1 MYHHVNPHKGDMV
14 TVTPDVFEGQMRHLR
29 ESGYRSLTIDELV
42 SYIAGE
48 TVLKERAVVVTFD
61 DGWLDNF
68 IYAFPVMK
76 RYNINACIFIVT
88 DWVGNSVVDAYG
100 NSGDTLLNS
109 AELSKV
115 SPELPELPSHKE
127 SKSLIRKDRSGE
139 VILGWD
145 HIRTMQKSGLTEF
158 YAHTRSHARC
168 TTLSLPEL
176 LSELGESKLAIENH
190 LSKPC
195 PYMCWPYGEYGNAA
209 LKAAREVGYKALFTT
224 VHGVANPGSDP
235 FAIKRIVVKDD
246 IAWFKKRMGIYTN
259 QFLAACYLKIKK
271 K

>member
-1 MYHHVNPHKGDMV
+1 MRPIPVLMYHHVNPHKGDTV

-29 ESGYRSLTIDELV
+29 ESGYRALTIDELV

-48 TVLKERAVVVTFD
+48 TVLKQRAVVVTFD

-88 DWVGNSVVDAYG
+88 DWVN
-100 NSGDTLLNS
+100 NS
-109 AELSKV
+109 ATDA
-115 SPELPELPSHKE
+115 SPSVTVPAHKE
-127 SKSLIRKDRSGE
+127 SKSLIRKGRAGE

-145 HIRTMQKSGLTEF
+145 HIIAMQESGLMEF

-168 TTLSLPEL
+168 TTLSAQEL
-176 LSELGESKLAIENH
+176 LSEVGESKRAIENH

-195 PYMCWPYGEYGNAA
+195 PYMCWPYGEYNDAA

-224 VHGVANPGSDP
+224 VHGVVNPGSDP
-235 FAIKRIVVKDD
+235 FAIKRIVIKDG
-246 IAWFKKRMGIYTN
+246 IAWFKKRMLIYTTSL
-259 QFLAACYLKIKK
+259 LAAFYLKIKK

>member
-1 MYHHVNPHKGDMV
+1 MV
-14 TVTPDVFEGQMRHLR
+14 TVTPEVFEEQMRYLR
-29 ESGYRSLTIDELV
+29 ESGYKTLTIDELV

-48 TVLKERAVVVTFD
+48 TVLKQKAVVVTFD

-68 IYAFPVMK
+68 IYAFPVIK

-88 DWVGNSVVDAYG
+88 DWVS
-100 NSGDTLLNS
+100 NS
-109 AELSKV
+109 AADVSLSAAV
-115 SPELPELPSHKE
+115 PAHKE
-127 SKSLIRKDRSGE
+127 AKSLIRKGRSGE

-145 HIRTMQKSGLTEF
+145 HIRTMQDSGLAEF

-168 TTLSLPEL
+168 AALSGQEL
-176 LSELGESKLAIENH
+176 LSELGESKQAIENH
-190 LSKPC
+190 LGKPC
-195 PYMCWPYGEYGNAA
+195 PYLCWPYGEYNDAA

-224 VHGVANPGSDP
+224 VHGVVNPGSDP
-235 FAIKRIVVKDD
+235 FAIKRIVIKDS